1 MPASFQNQTQLL
13 NFRKMKHDF
22 SPQIIREGKN
32 LYDNAPPKDVSI
44 TEFTEKTVRISAEVN
59 GAYGN
64 SYSCEI
70 EIDRC
75 ESEILDSNCDCPHT
89 SDCLHLA
96 CLLFYLEEHFDAL
109 VLQYFEGRNK
119 NKATAKSS
127 SNSAPPT
134 ADSEALK
141 KVLKQAEK
149 KAKEKKERER
159 EKQDIQDYQVSC
171 SLLGR
176 SAFFVPEEEFHK
188 EQADISFVFMPV
200 GAAPFKQVE
209 LQIALRLPFRSKP
222 LVIQQP
228 RQFFSALQGQEPFM
242 VGNSRYVF
250 GIDSF
255 GPLSEEVLKSLRQHV
270 HFPEPKQ
277 EKAPRTCVLDREG
290 FGEILAV
297 AFDIALNNPQM
308 KKQHGED
315 TETFS
320 LPGIFWE
327 SLESPL
333 HFSSKRAELS
343 FAIQHLTE
351 PAPRLL
357 LSPYLALG
365 GVSRFSVDETILLEC
380 SKPGVIADGLYFRF
394 PLNIKRQHLLE
405 IESIQKMAIPEQL
418 FGSFIENSLPELMRF
433 VKVEN
438 HDVIEQIATLPH
450 PQQVNAR
457 CDLDYA
463 QGSLEVALH
472 FVYGNCSLPEAVQ
485 QLEHEQINS
494 FITPQG
500 ILARNL
506 VEENALIRDLFHGF
520 VKDEKSGHYVATSEK
535 KIVEFMTE
543 VVPRNLNRV
552 EFNCPETLQ
561 SRFAYDD
568 TRFTLS
574 LEEGQAFDRVQARL
588 VVEGGLKGASVD
600 SLWECVASRK
610 TYIAIAK
617 KQVKGSPSAAQEEG
631 LSRFH
636 KILVLQLEPL
646 AAILQV
652 FDELQ
657 IKRLQDT
664 TFELPLW
671 ILVNLL
677 PERFVGLPLQVK
689 LSTGLRKIQN
699 QIFDAKVTHA
709 PPVPATVRATL
720 RHYQKEGIDWLARLR
735 TMGLNGILADD
746 MGLGKTLQAIVA
758 ISQYFEARE
767 ENDDGELPG
776 QCLIVC
782 PTSLVD
788 NWKEEFNQFQPT
800 LRVATVS
807 GTPGERKKILS
818 DKNRPHVLI
827 SSYGLVQK
835 DIELYE
841 KLSFGYLIL
850 DEAQHIKNRE
860 TRNARS
866 VKKIAAR
873 HRLILTGT
881 PLENSLEDL
890 WSLFDFLMPGLLG
903 SPERFINN
911 YIKPTSGI
919 QAQLE
924 ILKRKVSPFV
934 LRRMK
939 KDVLEDLPPIS
950 HIVYHCHLS
959 SAQQELYSSYAKTAK
974 EQLMK
979 LVEKE
984 GFDKVRIHVL
994 ATLTRLKQ
1002 ICCHPAI
1009 FAKEQPEAGDSSKY
1023 EMLLDLIG
1031 GLMESGHKTVI
1042 FSQYTRML
1050 AILRDDLKKMGT
1062 KFAYLD
1068 GSSKNR
1074 LSIVKQFNEDAS
1086 IPLFLVSLKAGG
1098 SGLNLVGADTVIH
1111 YDMWWNPAVE
1121 NQATDRVWRLGQKQT
1136 VSAYKLITLGTIE
1149 EKILALQE
1157 GKKELLKEIVQTDEE
1172 MIAKLT
1178 WEEVLELLKI

>member
-1 MPASFQNQTQLL
+1 MSTSVYTQLL

-32 LYDNAPPKDVSI
+32 LYEKSAVKSAVI
-44 TEFTEKTVRISAEVN
+44 VQFTDKIVKISSQVA

-64 SYSCEI
+64 FYTCDI
-70 EIDRC
+70 EIDRS
-75 ESEILDSNCDCPHT
+75 ESELLDSNCDCPHHC
-89 SDCLHLA
+89 DCLHLA
-96 CLLFYLEEHFDAL
+96 CLIFYLEDNFEKL
-109 VLQYFEGRNK
+109 VLTHFEGK
-119 NKATAKSS
+119 KKASV
-127 SNSAPPT
+127 
-134 ADSEALK
+134 ADGTKGGEVLK

-149 KAKEKKERER
+149 KANEKKEKER
-159 EKQDIQDYQVSC
+159 KKEDLQDYQTSAGILGC
-171 SLLGR
+171 S
-176 SAFFVPEEEFHK
+176 SFFIPDVELHK
-188 EQADISFVFMPV
+188 EQGDISFLFIPR
-200 GAAPFKQVE
+200 GPAPFKQVE
-209 LQIALRLPFRSKP
+209 LQISLRLPYRSKP
-222 LVIQQP
+222 ITIQSP
-228 RQFFSALQGQEPFM
+228 KQFFSALQGQEPFM
-242 VGNSRYVF
+242 IGSNRYVF
-250 GIDSF
+250 GVDSF
-255 GPLSEEVLKSLRQHV
+255 GPLNEEVLKTLRQHV
-270 HFPEPKQ
+270 TFQ
-277 EKAPRTCVLDREG
+277 ETKDEKPTKSCTCDRDG
-290 FGEILAV
+290 FGEILACAFAV
-297 AFDIALNNPQM
+297 AMNMREIQKVDNE
-308 KKQHGED
+308 KES
-315 TETFS
+315 FS
-320 LPGIFWE
+320 LASIFWE
-327 SLESPL
+327 SFDTPL
-333 HFSSKRAELS
+333 LFSLKQAELG
-343 FAIQHLTE
+343 FALQYLTE

-357 LSPYLALG
+357 LSPRVVLSPKNKL
-365 GVSRFSVDETILLEC
+365 SVDETILLEC
-380 SKPGVIADGLYFRF
+380 SKPGVIVNGLYFRF
-394 PLNIKRQHLLE
+394 PPLIKRQHLLE
-405 IESIQKMAIPEQL
+405 VESIQKMAIPEQL

-433 VKVEN
+433 AQVDQS
-438 HDVIEQIATLPH
+438 DVIDKIATIPCS
-450 PQQVNAR
+450 QAVSAR

-463 QGSLEVALH
+463 QGQLEGSLH
-472 FVYGNCSLPEAVQ
+472 FVYNDCCIPEASQ
-485 QLEHEQINS
+485 QLELEQINS
-494 FITPQG
+494 FVTPQG

-506 VEENALIRDLFHGF
+506 VQENILVRDLFQGF
-520 VKDEKSGHYVATSEK
+520 IKDEKTGNFVATSEK
-535 KIVEFMTE
+535 RIVEFMTE
-543 VVPRNLNRV
+543 VLPRNLDKV

-574 LEEGQAFDRVQARL
+574 LDQGSTFDRIEARL
-588 VVEGGLKGASVD
+588 QIDGGLKNASVD
-600 SLWECVASRK
+600 VLWDCVSSRK

-617 KQVKGSPSAAQEEG
+617 KGTKTSHSSEEEG
-631 LSRFH
+631 LARFH

-657 IKRLQDT
+657 IKRLADT

-689 LSTGLRKIQN
+689 LSPLLSRIQS
-699 QIFDAKVTHA
+699 QIFDPNVDGRTVDLPA
-709 PPVPATVRATL
+709 VPNTVKATL
-720 RHYQKEGIDWLARLR
+720 RHYQKDGIDWLARLR
-735 TMGLNGILADD
+735 CMGLNGILADD

-758 ISQYFEARE
+758 ISQYFEYQKQHT
-767 ENDDGELPG
+767 GEDLPR

-788 NWKEEFNQFQPT
+788 NWKEEFAQFQPT
-800 LRVATVS
+800 LNVTTVV
-807 GTPGERKKILS
+807 GNPGERKKILAE
-818 DKNRPHVLI
+818 KNKHHVFI
-827 SSYGLVQK
+827 TSYGLVQK

-841 KLSFGYLIL
+841 KIPFGYLIL
-850 DEAQHIKNRE
+850 DEAQAIKNRE

-903 SPERFINN
+903 SPDRFVNT
-911 YIKPTSGI
+911 YIKPAPGI

-924 ILKRKVSPFV
+924 VLRRKISPFV

-939 KDVLEDLPPIS
+939 KDVLEDLPTIS

-959 SAQQELYSSYAKTAK
+959 SAQQQLYSSYAKAAT
-974 EQLMK
+974 EQLTK

-1009 FAKEQPEAGDSSKY
+1009 FAKEQAEPGDSSKY
-1023 EMLLDLIG
+1023 EMLLDLVG
-1031 GLMESGHKTVI
+1031 GLIDSKHKTVI

-1050 AILRDDLKKMGT
+1050 GILRDDLQKMGT

-1074 LSIVKQFNEDAS
+1074 LSIVKQFNEDES

-1121 NQATDRVWRLGQKQT
+1121 NQATDRVWRLGQKQK
-1136 VSAYKLITLGTIE
+1136 VSSYKLITLGTIE
-1149 EKILALQE
+1149 EKILELQE
-1157 GKKELLKEIVQTDEE
+1157 RKKELLKEIVNTDEE
-1172 MIAKLT
+1172 VISKLT
-1178 WEEVLELLKI
+1178 WEEVLELLRM